1 VFDTF
6 QTAQHS
12 NTPCWPTCTL
22 PARQPT
28 LIPFVAVTVVLDVN
42 VVVGLVGGWLDVVEV
57 EVEVLVLVDVL
68 VGVEV
73 DVGVLVGVLVG
84 VGVGVG
90 VGVEVGDEVLELQD
104 TVNVTYMFG
113 LVGVTVVLDGL
124 MVQPGAVLA
133 VKWALVP
140 GG

>member
-1 VFDTF
+1 VNVGGGGG
-6 QTAQHS
+6 ALLV
-12 NTPCWPTCTL
+12 P
-22 PARQPT
+22 
-28 LIPFVAVTVVLDVN
+28 VVVTVVGGGLE
-42 VVVGLVGGWLDVVEV
+42 VVG
-57 EVEVLVLVDVL
+57 VLVLVAVL

-73 DVGVLVGVLVG
+73 DVGVVVGVLVG

-90 VGVEVGDEVLELQD
+90 VDVGGEVLEPHD
-104 TVNVTYMFG
+104 TVNVTYMFI

-124 MVQPGAVLA
+124 MVQPGTVLA

>member
-1 VFDTF
+1 MNVGGGGG
-6 QTAQHS
+6 ALLV
-12 NTPCWPTCTL
+12 P
-22 PARQPT
+22 
-28 LIPFVAVTVVLDVN
+28 VVVTVV
-42 VVVGLVGGWLDVVEV
+42 GGGLDVVEV
-57 EVEVLVLVDVL
+57 GVVL
-68 VGVEV
+68 VGG
-73 DVGVLVGVLVG
+73 GVLVGVLVG

-90 VGVEVGDEVLELQD
+90 VGVEVGDEELEPHD
-104 TVNVTYMFG
+104 TVNVTYIFG